1 MNIISIPY
9 IHIVLLISTSLVKF
23 IGEVLFIRL
32 IPIKKNRHL
41 LDKIPL
47 KAILVKSKAEIK
59 ALLLFHG
66 VGGAAAIVVRR
77 VRRGGPLLLLLL
89 STQPPAALR
98 CSADAAF
105 LVSADWRWRSTSL
118 YNK

>member
-1 MNIISIPY
+1 MCIISIPY
-9 IHIVLLISTSLVKF
+9 MHIVLFISTSLVKF

-32 IPIKKNRHL
+32 IPKKDRHL

-66 VGGAAAIVVRR
+66 VGGAAAIVTGR
-77 VRRGGPLLLLLL
+77 VWRGAPPPLLQL
-89 STQPPAALR
+89 STQPPVARR
-98 CSADAAF
+98 CSADAAL
-105 LVSADWRWRSTSL
+105 LVSADWRRRSTSL